1 MSLSPK
7 PGMVAVA
14 LTPFLPAIDS
24 EHLGDEA
31 MTMTKLLSVSILALF
46 LMGFCGAPMQAQNA
60 MPGPGMDMKSMKA
73 QMEQM
78 SAQMEQ
84 IQALMKDTMTKMAAA
99 DAAMKS
105 HMETEQASMKSQ
117 MELQQAIVNYLQAM
131 TDHMQTMKK
140 HMGTMD
146 DQKK

>member
-1 MSLSPK
+1 
-7 PGMVAVA
+7 MVAVA
-14 LTPFLPAIDS
+14 LTPFLPTIDS

-84 IQALMKDTMTKMAAA
+84 IQALMKDTMTKMAAGRHEKPHGNGTGQHEEP
-99 DAAMKS
+99 DGTAAG
-105 HMETEQASMKSQ
+105 
-117 MELQQAIVNYLQAM
+117 
-131 TDHMQTMKK
+131 DR
-140 HMGTMD
+140 
-146 DQKK
+146 